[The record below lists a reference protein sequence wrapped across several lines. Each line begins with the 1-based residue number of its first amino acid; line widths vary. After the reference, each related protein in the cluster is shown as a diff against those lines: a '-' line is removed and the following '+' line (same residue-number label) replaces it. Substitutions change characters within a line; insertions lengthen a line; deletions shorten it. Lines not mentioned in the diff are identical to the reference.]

1 MSAYN
6 YPAVERPTLLSSTH
20 KHLQYCAHTLSMYSH
35 RDTHN
40 KYSFKIFSYNIVC
53 YFFPLLMLPR
63 FFPTHYPSN
72 FMFFFFLS
80 LSPRYILKNENH
92 PPPKTQHSKT
102 GKPTTPSTHTHT
114 HTHTDT
120 HTKNKK

>member
-40 KYSFKIFSYNIVC
+40 KQTNAIYFMYLVYMYVYECMSHVC
-53 YFFPLLMLPR
+53 RYPGRPIEGIQFPGARRISDYYLPNKVAEDAGLVLMEM
-63 FFPTHYPSN
+63 T
-72 FMFFFFLS
+72 
-80 LSPRYILKNENH
+80 
-92 PPPKTQHSKT
+92 
-102 GKPTTPSTHTHT
+102 
-114 HTHTDT
+114 
-120 HTKNKK
+120 